1 MKPPGMIKRLR
12 SFSFAKK
19 KTNQKKSPL
28 RRDPSGYPVLL
39 ESGGR
44 CGTR

>member
-1 MKPPGMIKRLR
+1 MKPPGMIKRLC
-12 SFSFAKK
+12 SFSFTKK
-19 KTNQKKSPL
+19 KKNQKKSPM
-28 RRDPSGYPVLL
+28 RRDPSGCPALL